1 MKQLC
6 ELGGEEG
13 YILGDYYFRSRKGL
27 DMSDA
32 KYPNRVL
39 LIETFVENKTEYLY
53 NQLNMYRYMVPLNTY

>member
-1 MKQLC
+1 MV
-6 ELGGEEG
+6 GNVVG
-13 YILGDYYFRSRKGL
+13 YIMGDYYFRSRKGL

-32 KYPNRVL
+32 RYPNRVL